1 MNRFLIPFGIFVV
14 VVGFLA
20 VGLTLNPR
28 ELPSP
33 LVGKAAPDFSLPQ
46 LHDPGKVISSNDLK
60 GKVWL
65 LNFWASWCGGCK
77 EEHPVLI
84 HLAQSGAVPIYGMDY
99 KDQREEAL
107 TWLRE
112 WGNPY
117 PVVAVDESGRIGINY
132 GVYGVPET
140 YVIDKAGIIRY
151 KHGDH
156 PLQAD
161 RPAARGHL
169 AREDFASG
177 QGVTEPMSWLL
188 VIILLIPSLAAAEE
202 ARPLADN
209 PQVEARLKTLAV
221 ELRCL
226 VCQNQTLADS
236 HAPLAEDLR
245 REVREM
251 IAKDMSDKE
260 IIDFLVQRYGDFVL
274 YRPPWKASTTLLW
287 LGPFLLLIAGATG
300 LVFALRRR
308 QKKLVDVTLSEE
320 EHNRVAQLLSEGA
333 NRP

>member
-1 MNRFLIPFGIFVV
+1 MNRFLIPFGLFVV

-33 LVGKAAPDFSLPQ
+33 LVGKQAPDFSLPQ

-99 KDQREEAL
+99 KDQRQEAL

-140 YVIDKAGIIRY
+140 YVIDKAGVIRY
-151 KHGDH
+151 KQIG
-156 PLQAD
+156 PL
-161 RPAARGHL
+161 
-169 AREDFASG
+169 REDIL
-177 QGVTEPMSWLL
+177 QGKILPL
-188 VIILLIPSLAAAEE
+188 V
-202 ARPLADN
+202 R
-209 PQVEARLKTLAV
+209 
-221 ELRCL
+221 EL
-226 VCQNQTLADS
+226 QNQ
-236 HAPLAEDLR
+236 
-245 REVREM
+245 
-251 IAKDMSDKE
+251 
-260 IIDFLVQRYGDFVL
+260 
-274 YRPPWKASTTLLW
+274 
-287 LGPFLLLIAGATG
+287 
-300 LVFALRRR
+300 
-308 QKKLVDVTLSEE
+308 
-320 EHNRVAQLLSEGA
+320 
-333 NRP
+333 